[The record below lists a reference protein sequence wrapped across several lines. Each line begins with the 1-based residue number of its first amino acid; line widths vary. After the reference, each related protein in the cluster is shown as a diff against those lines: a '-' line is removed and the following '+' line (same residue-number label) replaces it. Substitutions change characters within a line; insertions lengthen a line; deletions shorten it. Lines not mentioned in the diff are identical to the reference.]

1 MISQTFIRELLERA
15 DIYEVVNR
23 RVPLQSKGANGWACC
38 PFHNEKSPSFSVS
51 RDKQIFHC
59 FGCGEHGNAI
69 GFIMKYENLPFP
81 DAVEKLA
88 QECGVKVVYDGK
100 STFNRNPEKPRLTDI
115 MERAQKYYRNRF
127 LDNSAAQKYI
137 KDRGLTDETLEKF
150 GIGFAP
156 DGWHNLDSVF
166 SPDDRKLLI
175 DAGLQREGNGGSFY
189 DFFRNRLMFPI
200 RNIRGQIIAFSA
212 RTMIGEEPKYINT
225 GDTPIFTKGKEVFGL
240 YEARRSIQEKK
251 RVIVVEGQMDAIQLS
266 QAGFGESCAPL
277 GTAIRSEHVE
287 RLLKMTDHIIFSFD
301 GDTAGR
307 KAALRAMDIC
317 LPLLEDAQKAV
328 FVFLPEG
335 EDPDSLVKN
344 QGPEAFEK
352 LISQGLPLSSY
363 LIEST
368 SRGLDLSILE
378 DKGAFLD
385 AAAPYIRKTKSVLLR
400 DGLIERIATA
410 AGYKD
415 TDQLARYF
423 GFEKVAPIAPRPSG
437 FRNGASARFG
447 KGGFGARRFNTPSSG
462 KTLPPKPETPI
473 LVLLR
478 NFLRYPQLALEFEGA
493 ATEHLSSGELG
504 PSDKIFKV
512 LQKICQEDDN
522 GDSLLSSLGGL
533 PSPSEEEVFES
544 EMEKIR
550 NILQT
555 LLLADGEDKDIKSA
569 SERGRTLRTPLS
581 LARLE
586 TKRIFLQIE
595 FEKVEQQ
602 RKALCSGNSLT
613 QEQRQLFQSLLGV
626 NKQLSQEVRDTDRK
640 INEEL
645 TFRTR

>member
-1 MISQTFIRELLERA
+1 
-15 DIYEVVNR
+15 
-23 RVPLQSKGANGWACC
+23 
-38 PFHNEKSPSFSVS
+38 
-51 RDKQIFHC
+51 
-59 FGCGEHGNAI
+59 
-69 GFIMKYENLPFP
+69 MK
-81 DAVEKLA
+81 
-88 QECGVKVVYDGK
+88 
-100 STFNRNPEKPRLTDI
+100 RL
-115 MERAQKYYRNRF
+115 K
-127 LDNSAAQKYI
+127 NSAS
-137 KDRGLTDETLEKF
+137 
-150 GIGFAP
+150 GFAP

-175 DAGLQREGNGGSFY
+175 DAGLQREGNGGSIY

-368 SRGLDLSILE
+368 SRGLDLSVLE

-437 FRNGASARFG
+437 FRNGGSADSAKAGSAREDSILR
-447 KGGFGARRFNTPSSG
+447 ARVRRFRLNLRRRSLCFCGIFCAIPNSLWNLRGLLPSIS
-462 KTLPPKPETPI
+462 
-473 LVLLR
+473 VLENSDR
-478 NFLRYPQLALEFEGA
+478 QIKFLRYCRRYVRKMITA
-493 ATEHLSSGELG
+493 
-504 PSDKIFKV
+504 
-512 LQKICQEDDN
+512 
-522 GDSLLSSLGGL
+522 
-533 PSPSEEEVFES
+533 
-544 EMEKIR
+544 IR
-550 NILQT
+550 FC
-555 LLLADGEDKDIKSA
+555 LLLADFRLPQRRKCLNPRWKKSEIFSRHSCLLTA
-569 SERGRTLRTPLS
+569 KIRILKPLPKE
-581 LARLE
+581 AE
-586 TKRIFLQIE
+586 
-595 FEKVEQQ
+595 
-602 RKALCSGNSLT
+602 LCAHL
-613 QEQRQLFQSLLGV
+613 
-626 NKQLSQEVRDTDRK
+626 
-640 INEEL
+640 
-645 TFRTR
+645 

>member
-1 MISQTFIRELLERA
+1 
-15 DIYEVVNR
+15 
-23 RVPLQSKGANGWACC
+23 
-38 PFHNEKSPSFSVS
+38 
-51 RDKQIFHC
+51 
-59 FGCGEHGNAI
+59 
-69 GFIMKYENLPFP
+69 MKYENLPFP

-447 KGGFGARRFNTPSSG
+447 LNLRHRSLCFCGIFCAIPNSLWNLRGLLPSISV
-462 KTLPPKPETPI
+462 PENSDRQI
-473 LVLLR
+473 K
-478 NFLRYPQLALEFEGA
+478 FLRYCRRYVRKMITA
-493 ATEHLSSGELG
+493 
-504 PSDKIFKV
+504 
-512 LQKICQEDDN
+512 
-522 GDSLLSSLGGL
+522 
-533 PSPSEEEVFES
+533 
-544 EMEKIR
+544 IR
-550 NILQT
+550 FC
-555 LLLADGEDKDIKSA
+555 LLLADFRLPQRRKCLNPRWRKSEIFSRHSCLLTA
-569 SERGRTLRTPLS
+569 
-581 LARLE
+581 
-586 TKRIFLQIE
+586 KIRIL
-595 FEKVEQQ
+595 
-602 RKALCSGNSLT
+602 KALLK
-613 QEQRQLFQSLLGV
+613 EA
-626 NKQLSQEVRDTDRK
+626 
-640 INEEL
+640 EL
-645 TFRTR
+645 CAHL